1 MVFHLLLLGNKPKEL
16 ENMESCFLFF
26 VLITQSKTQVS
37 QPLVFM
43 LKLGELIWK
52 KENKNEP

>member
-1 MVFHLLLLGNKPKEL
+1 MRQTVTA
-16 ENMESCFLFF
+16 SFLCK
-26 VLITQSKTQVS
+26 IKGIRCPQSKTQVS